1 MVTKNNTKT
10 AKTANKGLDSNETM
24 TAVLSYLGF
33 LVLIP
38 LLSIEKKKRNEFI
51 NFHMQQGLNLFIIEV
66 ILAIIFAILD
76 SIFSILF
83 VFGIIGNVLYVLFV
97 ILSIIAIIK
106 AMNKEKW
113 PIPVVENLKIV
124 KL

>member
-10 AKTANKGLDSNETM
+10 VSKGLDSNETM

-33 LVLIP
+33 LVFIP

-51 NFHMQQGLNLFIIEV
+51 KFHMQQGLNLFIIEV

-76 SIFSILF
+76 SVLF
-83 VFGIIGNVLYVLFV
+83 VFGIIGNILYVLFV
-97 ILSIIAIIK
+97 VVSIIAIIK

-113 PIPVVENLKIV
+113 PIPVIENLKIV